1 MRSSGRSP
9 RARGSLDRLLVLI
22 VEVGSIPACA
32 GEPRARGT
40 CAARCGV
47 DPRVRGGAALPMYSS
62 IFEKGR
68 SPRARGSLASLVEQL
83 VHPGSIPACA
93 GEPIGMQ
100 TLGEDRRV
108 DPRVRGGATG
118 SGSVTAP
125 VRGRSPRARGSLR
138 WPCVDYAA
146 WGSIPACAGEPPT
159 SPWWAAITRVDP
171 RVRGGARRT
180 TIPYRSVMGRS
191 PRARGSLDHS
201 GVGVPGAGSIPACA
215 GEPALRFTRLG
226 EPRVDPRV
234 RGGAR
239 RTRRASTPHRG
250 RSPRA
255 RGSPGAAAYGPTK
268 AGSIPACAGEPGPCG
283 LYGWGAGVDPR
294 VRGGAFV
301 NANIEAGGVG
311 RSPRA
316 RGSRLPAGRLHGLHG
331 SIPACAGEP
340 QATRSRPCY
349 SRVDPRVRG
358 GAWSWWTRT
367 TAQRG
372 RSPRARGSLNTLSAP
387 AL

>member
-118 SGSVTAP
+118 SGSVYGA
-125 VRGRSPRARGSLR
+125 GQ
-138 WPCVDYAA
+138 
-146 WGSIPACAGEPPT
+146 GSIPACAGEP
-159 SPWWAAITRVDP
+159 SLALRRLCGMGVDP
-171 RVRGGARRT
+171 RVRGGAADE
-180 TIPYRSVMGRS
+180 PVV
-191 PRARGSLDHS
+191 GSDH
-201 GVGVPGAGSIPACA
+201 
-215 GEPALRFTRLG
+215 E
-226 EPRVDPRV
+226 
-234 RGGAR
+234 
-239 RTRRASTPHRG
+239 G

-255 RGSPGAAAYGPTK
+255 RGSPPDHHPLPVCNGSIPACTGEPPGMSVATIAESSGRSPRLRGSPQTSGGGAAAWGGRSPRVR
-268 AGSIPACAGEPGPCG
+268 GSRLRVGLRVGLLRSIPACAGEPWASACT
-283 LYGWGAGVDPR
+283 AG
-294 VRGGAFV
+294 
-301 NANIEAGGVG
+301 
-311 RSPRA
+311 S
-316 RGSRLPAGRLHGLHG
+316 
-331 SIPACAGEP
+331 
-340 QATRSRPCY
+340 
-349 SRVDPRVRG
+349 
-358 GAWSWWTRT
+358 
-367 TAQRG
+367 
-372 RSPRARGSLNTLSAP
+372 
-387 AL
+387 